1 MKKTMMMGVVLAG
14 ALSAFA
20 GLDNIAITFSTPG
33 PDKYRDGRTVLDGE
47 CYALVWTPT
56 GATFGGIAADGKAV
70 APSKVVLKAPV
81 AKDGRCPNILFEVD
95 ENYAKANY
103 PGGSWCV
110 VLLDTRKFVT
120 DADGVVQTGEDGL
133 PKVASWGAGSS
144 VVNGYGETGATV
156 VGTLGSANAA
166 GAVASGMGA
175 LMPEGF
181 GAARISDFR
190 IVDDN
195 VYITVKGSHGS
206 VRYGV
211 RSGESPDALAGD
223 GESRYGKTD
232 GEMIIVRPK
241 KAGGEFLAVEEVT
254 K

>member
-20 GLDNIAITFSTPG
+20 GLDNVAITFSTPG
-33 PDKYRDGRTVLDGE
+33 PDKYRDGRIVLDGE

-56 GATFGGIAADGKAV
+56 GETFGGIAADGSAV
-70 APSKVVLKAPV
+70 APSKIVLRAPV
-81 AKDGRCPNILFEVD
+81 AKGGRCPNILFEID
-95 ENYAKANY
+95 EGYARANY
-103 PGGSWCV
+103 PGGSWRV
-110 VLLDTRKFVT
+110 ILLDTRRFAT

-133 PKVASWGAGSS
+133 PKVASWGVGSS
-144 VVNGYGETGATV
+144 VVNGYGETGAAV

-166 GAVASGMGA
+166 GAVASGTGA
-175 LMPEGF
+175 RTPEGF
-181 GAARISDFR
+181 GAASISG
-190 IVDDN
+190 IQIIGDN
-195 VYITVKGSHGS
+195 VFITVKGSNS
-206 VRYGV
+206 SMLYGV
-211 RSGESPDALAGD
+211 KSGESPDALADD

-241 KAGGEFLAVEEVT
+241 KADGEFLAVEEVT